1 MVNPEGSVI
10 DGFGQTGDPS
20 LFAGLNGNGE
30 EDLVCDSPTAALCDN
45 QSDVINLAGGT
56 TVEDIDFAYQRD
68 FATTPVTMTY
78 FTSQGDDSVITF
90 NWETGNEIGHAG
102 FQIYAHIDGEWTLI
116 TDLIGSQP
124 GSALMVRQYEHQVTG
139 IGPVVCLD

>member
-1 MVNPEGSVI
+1 
-10 DGFGQTGDPS
+10 
-20 LFAGLNGNGE
+20 
-30 EDLVCDSPTAALCDN
+30 
-45 QSDVINLAGGT
+45 
-56 TVEDIDFAYQRD
+56 
-68 FATTPVTMTY
+68 MTY
-78 FTSQGDDSVITF
+78 FTSQGDGSVITF

-139 IGPVVCLD
+139 IDAQWFALIDVSSQEEVTPHGPFKLGQEYGENTVELAPFDWSKIERSAPSKEEVSNSIDTRLIPLLDAQERAQRQ